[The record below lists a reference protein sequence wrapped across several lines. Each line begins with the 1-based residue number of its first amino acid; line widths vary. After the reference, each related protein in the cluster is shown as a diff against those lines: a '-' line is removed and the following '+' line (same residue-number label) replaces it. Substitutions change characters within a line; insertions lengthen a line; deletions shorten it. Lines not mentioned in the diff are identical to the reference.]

1 MSKGLLNVVNS
12 HINNL
17 NIEIGISKSIA
28 TDEGSKKALET
39 LKNNM
44 IDVQSKF
51 VKDIEELFYK

>member
-28 TDEGSKKALET
+28 TDECSKKALET